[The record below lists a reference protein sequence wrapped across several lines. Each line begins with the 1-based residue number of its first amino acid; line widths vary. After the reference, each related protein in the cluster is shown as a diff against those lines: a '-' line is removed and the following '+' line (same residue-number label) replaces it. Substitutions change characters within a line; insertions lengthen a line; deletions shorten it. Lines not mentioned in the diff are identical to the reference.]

1 MTIDL
6 LLFASAADALGARS
20 MRLELPE
27 GATVADLRR
36 VVAALPGGHRIPA
49 RAMVARNRVYAQDAE
64 PVGAGDELALIPPV
78 SGG

>member
-27 GATVADLRR
+27 GATVADLRGAL
-36 VVAALPGGHRIPA
+36 AALPGGDRIPA
-49 RAMVARNRVYAQDAE
+49 RAMVARNRVYAGDGE
-64 PVGAGDELALIPPV
+64 PVAAGDELAIIPPV